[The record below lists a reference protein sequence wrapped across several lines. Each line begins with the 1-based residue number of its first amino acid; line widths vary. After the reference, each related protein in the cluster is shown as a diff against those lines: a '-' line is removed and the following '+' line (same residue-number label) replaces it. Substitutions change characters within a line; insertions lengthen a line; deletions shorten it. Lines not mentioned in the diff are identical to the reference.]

1 MFSHFRHE
9 WLTKKRTCCSG
20 RFALRFR
27 CARSEP
33 AVPVLLS
40 TIGVLPFDLRLSQP
54 VMQRTRFDRHLLLAP
69 SDQDL
74 MARSHLM
81 RYLAK
86 LQRHNFVRTWV
97 SIEPNNADAR
107 AICGKDNVAQL
118 QVLDAHELLPSTLE
132 INAPST
138 KHIPSSP
145 LPGVESTSVAG
156 ECVTPRFFR

>member
-54 VMQRTRFDRHLLLAP
+54 VMQRDQCRGRKESKCVNQTEPRTDLQDRQIVSFERLQLWAAMGQISKAFRVTDHQTERPYDPEEFVSTVCNSFKRTILLTLVIASMFACRFLQTKSHVSAF
-69 SDQDL
+69 SG
-74 MARSHLM
+74 RS
-81 RYLAK
+81 YA
-86 LQRHNFVRTWV
+86 
-97 SIEPNNADAR
+97 
-107 AICGKDNVAQL
+107 
-118 QVLDAHELLPSTLE
+118 
-132 INAPST
+132 
-138 KHIPSSP
+138 
-145 LPGVESTSVAG
+145 
-156 ECVTPRFFR
+156 